1 MNPFHRQPANDSP
14 DLIDEYRHPERGL
27 HRFFRHTHAA
37 MQRRFVDLAE
47 VEAMPRAFLHGNPH
61 LANYAKTTRGA
72 AMVDFDRARFGP
84 FGYDVSRF
92 LVSVSCR
99 RADESDGRLL
109 HPAVLD
115 SFRRGYLLG
124 VSAPGLGW
132 EEMRD
137 LRKKQPKRWQQ
148 DLVRYLE
155 KGRQWGGRLAQHA
168 IDPRQPRLQALLES
182 YLESRGE
189 LELASVYSIAS
200 AAEVPGSLGKLHT
213 LLLLEP
219 NRDDIDPRLV
229 DVKEVY
235 DEPDDAYFMNPFGHN
250 GQRMV
255 EAGELH
261 APGWEQNP
269 GWATYDGVEYWVREI
284 PTQNEK
290 LKRRL
295 TTVQQ
300 IDVCFAVASQLG
312 RAHSLSMP
320 LDAKAHLGCFE
331 ALYDHLIEV
340 AAQLR
345 AEVGAAHLS
354 YLDRSRLKKK
364 ASRKQSPHSEA
375 PPPVH

>member
-1 MNPFHRQPANDSP
+1 
-14 DLIDEYRHPERGL
+14 
-27 HRFFRHTHAA
+27 
-37 MQRRFVDLAE
+37 
-47 VEAMPRAFLHGNPH
+47 
-61 LANYAKTTRGA
+61 
-72 AMVDFDRARFGP
+72 
-84 FGYDVSRF
+84 
-92 LVSVSCR
+92 
-99 RADESDGRLL
+99 
-109 HPAVLD
+109 
-115 SFRRGYLLG
+115 
-124 VSAPGLGW
+124 
-132 EEMRD
+132 
-137 LRKKQPKRWQQ
+137 
-148 DLVRYLE
+148 
-155 KGRQWGGRLAQHA
+155 
-168 IDPRQPRLQALLES
+168 
-182 YLESRGE
+182 
-189 LELASVYSIAS
+189 
-200 AAEVPGSLGKLHT
+200 SLGKLHT

-269 GWATYDGVEYWVREI
+269 GWATYEGVEYWVREI

-312 RAHSLSMP
+312 RAHTLSMP